1 MPTYR
6 DWTDGQREYFQNE
19 AYRDVYNNL
28 PSVPY
33 LDPGTDEEAREL
45 FAQGW
50 LTFGQYSPE
59 QLQEIR
65 EQFYDLIG
73 IQESQFDWAD
83 YRDLYREV
91 NG

>member
-1 MPTYR
+1 MSYR
-6 DWTDGQREYFQNE
+6 DWTDEQYQEFVGE

-33 LDPGTDEEAREL
+33 LDMATDDQAREL

-50 LTFGQYSPE
+50 LTFGVYSPE
-59 QLQEIR
+59 QLYDIR
-65 EQFYDLIG
+65 DKFYDLIG
-73 IQESQFDWAD
+73 IQESQFDWVD
-83 YRDLYREV
+83 YRDLYAEV